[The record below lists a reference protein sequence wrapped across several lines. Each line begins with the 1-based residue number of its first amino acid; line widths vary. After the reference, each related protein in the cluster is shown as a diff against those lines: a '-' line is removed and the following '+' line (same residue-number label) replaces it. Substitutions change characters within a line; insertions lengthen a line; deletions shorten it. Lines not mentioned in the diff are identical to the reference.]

1 MSSTV
6 TLTGRLTAAP
16 EIRFTA
22 QGTAVAAFT
31 IVTSRRV
38 KNQQTNEWSDAD
50 VTYWD
55 CKAFKQLAQNIADS
69 LDKGMEVVATGR
81 AVQESWE
88 DRQTGAKRSKVVVL
102 LDAIGPSLKSATAKV
117 TKVSS
122 GGSGGQGQGREEFSR
137 ARAQQGAA
145 SAEDP
150 WASGTPG
157 ASGGALAGGG
167 WGSGAQGGGYSE
179 EPPF

>member
-1 MSSTV
+1 MSSTI

-38 KNQQTNEWSDAD
+38 KNQQTGEWSDAD

-88 DRQTGAKRSKVVVL
+88 DRQTGGKRSKVAVL
-102 LDAIGPSLKSATAKV
+102 LDAIGPSLRTATAVV
-117 TKVSS
+117 TKA
-122 GGSGGQGQGREEFSR
+122 GSGGQGQGREEFSR
-137 ARAQQGAA
+137 ARAQQGAV

-157 ASGGALAGGG
+157 TSGGAQAGG
-167 WGSGAQGGGYSE
+167 WGGAQGGGYSD

>member
-1 MSSTV
+1 MSSSV
-6 TLTGRLTAAP
+6 TLTGRLTAVP
-16 EIRFTA
+16 ELRFSA

-38 KNQQTNEWSDAD
+38 KDQQTNEWSDAD

-81 AVQESWE
+81 VAQESWE
-88 DRQTGAKRSKVVVL
+88 DKQTGQKRSKMAVRI
-102 LDAIGPSLKSATAKV
+102 DAIGPSLGRATAVV
-117 TKVSS
+117 TKA
-122 GGSGGQGQGREEFSR
+122 GSGQGQPAYQQ
-137 ARAQQGAA
+137 ARRQQGAA

-157 ASGGALAGGG
+157 TGRPAGGGGG
-167 WGSGAQGGGYSE
+167 WGSGGGD
-179 EPPF
+179 EPPPF